1 MKTNVVCNFRF
12 LRNPHILPIEI
23 IASSEIYVK
32 NLRHYDLQL
41 RQTNIKKSE
50 EKNVIKALKIYSS
63 IVIYL

>member
-50 EKNVIKALKIYSS
+50 EKM
-63 IVIYL
+63 

>member
-1 MKTNVVCNFRF
+1 MEPGKITSRRKRDKN
-12 LRNPHILPIEI
+12 LPKRNPHILPIEI

-50 EKNVIKALKIYSS
+50 EKM
-63 IVIYL
+63 